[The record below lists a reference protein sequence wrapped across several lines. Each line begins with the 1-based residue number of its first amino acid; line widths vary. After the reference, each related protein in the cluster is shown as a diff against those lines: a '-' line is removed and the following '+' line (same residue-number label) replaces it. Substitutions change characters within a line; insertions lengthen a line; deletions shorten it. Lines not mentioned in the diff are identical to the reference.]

1 VSWRHNALPYFEG
14 NTPTEGELDDTGSSP
29 VKNIDMEIEHNTSS
43 EALAKRRLDL
53 GDENTAFQAGA
64 NPISTDK
71 QPMIVDGSVLKTD
84 LLGAEKENE
93 RKHSKKDGADSSSL
107 GSAASREESVRSQ

>member
-1 VSWRHNALPYFEG
+1 
-14 NTPTEGELDDTGSSP
+14 
-29 VKNIDMEIEHNTSS
+29 MEVEHNTSS

-53 GDENTAFQAGA
+53 GDENTADQAGA
-64 NPISTDK
+64 KSNSTSN

-84 LLGAEKENE
+84 LLGTEKENE
-93 RKHSKKDGADSSSL
+93 RKRSKKDGADSSSL